1 VDRVTPPARAVPVP
15 AGERF
20 SRHSQQEIA
29 RALQYAG
36 EASGLKYAVVVR
48 EDPGGPAGR
57 GGRVRVGRAHRA
69 AATGSAGVPAFAG
82 GSVGALAGASVQ
94 ASDDGPTLTDTATWA
109 SSLHARMEDPARS
122 VLVAVDTGARA
133 VRIVTGARSG
143 RRLPDSELAGV
154 AEVMAHLFATR
165 GLTSGLVAG
174 LQQLGQVAGPPPRT
188 SRARPASTATT

>member
-1 VDRVTPPARAVPVP
+1 MPG
-15 AGERF
+15 GERF

-48 EDPGGPAGR
+48 EDPGGRRGR
-57 GGRVRVGRAHRA
+57 RVGAARADGA
-69 AATGSAGVPAFAG
+69 AATAVGLGGGAGAP
-82 GSVGALAGASVQ
+82 VGAPADGAP
-94 ASDDGPTLTDTATWA
+94 ATDTAAWA
-109 SSLHARMEDPARS
+109 SSVHARMEDPARS
-122 VLVAVDTGARA
+122 VLVAVDAGARA
-133 VRIVTGARSG
+133 VRIVTGARSA

-174 LQQLGQVAGPPPRT
+174 LQQLGQVAGPPPHAPH
-188 SRARPASTATT
+188 ARPASTGTS